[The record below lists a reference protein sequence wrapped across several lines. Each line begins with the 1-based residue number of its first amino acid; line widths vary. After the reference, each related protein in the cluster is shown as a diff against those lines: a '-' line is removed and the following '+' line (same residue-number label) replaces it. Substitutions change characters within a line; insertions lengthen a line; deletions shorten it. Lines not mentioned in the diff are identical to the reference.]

1 MTKLFGEFDDIKNDN
16 HKHNLKWVLKKATDD
31 FTYDQIKKAH
41 PKLIVLMLLAK

>member
-16 HKHNLKWVLKKATDD
+16 HKHNLKWALKKATDD